1 VNALTQADWLMP
13 VHALGLSLLHFLW
26 QGALIGVG
34 YLGVRRFVPAS
45 NPELRY
51 ACGMVAIVLL
61 ALCPI
66 ATCLFLLNTQPAT
79 LAPLPLMAAVV
90 GPVAGP
96 AAGLQVAHPGLS
108 AYSLTWLVALWLA
121 GVLLMVL
128 RTVHQ
133 WRSLNRIVRLHAIL
147 DPELQRMARLL
158 ADRLGYLRSL
168 RVRVTDRIDTPTL
181 VGWFRPVVLL
191 PAALV
196 LRFPR
201 QQLELILAHEVG
213 HLRRL
218 DHLANLVQALVET
231 LLFYH
236 PVVHWISQE
245 VRNDRELCC
254 DSLVLRTTRH
264 EPYLYARTLAELEEW
279 RQQPARLAMAATG
292 GHLLDRVR
300 RIVGIHNHEA
310 ECHQQGGRPSLFQGI
325 AVAALLAVIVTA
337 VDRGRSGSGAEAV
350 EAVAARPLPIRPV
363 QIEGARLV
371 AGPLAFD
378 VIAPDLRL
386 STGDADPDELP
397 PVPEALEPPAHDSLA
412 EAVSASH
419 EHVAEAPQVAG
430 IAEASPPV
438 VAAATPAVWPTGG
451 SAPLPSGAAADATA
465 YVERGWSAPDLTAA
479 DAAAAGFQPV
489 ELELHLTDQGR
500 VLGSKVAKGDPF
512 SPLAVQARREVKLWQ
527 FEREG
532 ALLDRRAVVR
542 PIFVS
547 DGGNEPRLVETR
559 IEVPC
564 QSRTGTRICR
574 PWTPIETTV
583 EFMRGS
589 ELLTADAFLVL
600 RGSAG

>member
-1 VNALTQADWLMP
+1 MNALPPIDWLTP

-26 QGALIGVG
+26 QGALIGVA
-34 YLGVRRFVPAS
+34 YLGARRLTRES

-51 ACGMVAIVLL
+51 ACGMAAIALS

-66 ATCLFLLNTQPAT
+66 VTCLLILGAQDAASVAAAAT
-79 LAPLPLMAAVV
+79 
-90 GPVAGP
+90 PVTSGF
-96 AAGLQVAHPGLS
+96 AAGTVPVVQPGLS
-108 AYSLTWLVALWLA
+108 GQALSWLVALWLS
-121 GVLLMVL
+121 GVLVMAL
-128 RTVHQ
+128 RSFQQ
-133 WRSLNRIVRLHAIL
+133 WRSLDRVVRLHAIL
-147 DPELQRMARLL
+147 DPELQRMGRTL
-158 ADRLGYLRSL
+158 AAKLGYLRDL

-181 VGWFRPVVLL
+181 AGWFRPVILL

-213 HLRRL
+213 HLRRF
-218 DHLANLVQALVET
+218 DHWANLLQAVVET

-254 DSLVLRTTRH
+254 DRLVLRSTRH

-279 RQQPARLAMAATG
+279 RQRPTQLTLAATG

-300 RIVGIHNHEA
+300 RIVGIIESDHRPA
-310 ECHQQGGRPSLFQGI
+310 ALRPSLLQGV
-325 AVAALLAVIVTA
+325 AVAALLALVVTA
-337 VDRGRSGSGAEAV
+337 IDRGRSNGASPAV
-350 EAVAARPLPIRPV
+350 EVAAARPLPFASLRI
-363 QIEGARLV
+363 A
-371 AGPLAFD
+371 ANFD
-378 VIAPDLRL
+378 VTAEPIAFNIAIPDLADIE
-386 STGDADPDELP
+386 TDAAEPAAAPQVDAAPTLAA
-397 PVPEALEPPAHDSLA
+397 VPPA
-412 EAVSASH
+412 
-419 EHVAEAPQVAG
+419 VAEAAASAALLSAPQAAAVG
-430 IAEASPPV
+430 IAAEGRALQSRPS
-438 VAAATPAVWPTGG
+438 VAAASADTGTPI
-451 SAPLPSGAAADATA
+451 AAESDQAIWATPEVLASADAF
-465 YVERGWSAPDLTAA
+465 A
-479 DAAAAGFQPV
+479 DGVQPV

-500 VLGSKVAKGDPF
+500 VLGSRVVRGDPF

-542 PIFVS
+542 PVFVS
-547 DGGNEPRLVETR
+547 DGSEPRLIETR

-574 PWTPIETTV
+574 PWTPVETTV

-589 ELLTADAFLVL
+589 ELLTAEAFLVL
-600 RGSAG
+600 RGAAG

>member
-1 VNALTQADWLMP
+1 MNALPPVDWLTP

-26 QGALIGVG
+26 QGALIGVA
-34 YLGVRRFVPAS
+34 YLGARRLTRES

-51 ACGMVAIVLL
+51 ACGMAAIVLS

-66 ATCLFLLNTQPAT
+66 VTCLLILGAQDAAT
-79 LAPLPLMAAVV
+79 ASVAVKTV
-90 GPVAGP
+90 VSGFVAGTGP
-96 AAGLQVAHPGLS
+96 TVPPGLS
-108 AYSLTWLVALWLA
+108 EQALSWLVALWLA
-121 GVLLMVL
+121 GVLVMAL
-128 RTVHQ
+128 RSFQQ
-133 WRSLNRIVRLHAIL
+133 WRSLERVVRLHAIL
-147 DPELQRMARLL
+147 DPELQRMGRTL
-158 ADRLGYLRSL
+158 AAKLGYLRDL

-181 VGWFRPVVLL
+181 AGWFRPVILL

-213 HLRRL
+213 HLRRF
-218 DHLANLVQALVET
+218 DHWANLLQAVVET

-254 DSLVLRTTRH
+254 DRLVLRSTRH

-279 RQQPARLAMAATG
+279 RQRPARLTLAATG

-300 RIVGIHNHEA
+300 RIVGIIESDHRPA
-310 ECHQQGGRPSLFQGI
+310 ALRPSLLQGI
-325 AVAALLAVIVTA
+325 AVAALLAVVVTA
-337 VDRGRSGSGAEAV
+337 VHRGRTAGAAAAV
-350 EAVAARPLPIRPV
+350 EVAPARPLPFASLRIAADFDVAADPVAIRVVMPALSADEFDETQIDPVAVAAREPV
-363 QIEGARLV
+363 FA
-371 AGPLAFD
+371 
-378 VIAPDLRL
+378 
-386 STGDADPDELP
+386 T
-397 PVPEALEPPAHDSLA
+397 
-412 EAVSASH
+412 
-419 EHVAEAPQVAG
+419 
-430 IAEASPPV
+430 
-438 VAAATPAVWPTGG
+438 AAAA
-451 SAPLPSGAAADATA
+451 SSAAADAGATA
-465 YVERGWSAPDLTAA
+465 QVMAAPEAAAIGIAAEGHALEAASTAA
-479 DAAAAGFQPV
+479 VPVGDDEGAAAAGQAIWATPEVLASVDGFSDGVQPV

-500 VLGSKVAKGDPF
+500 VLGSRVVRGDPF

-542 PIFVS
+542 PVFVS
-547 DGGNEPRLVETR
+547 DGTEPRLIETR

-574 PWTPIETTV
+574 PWTPVETTV

-589 ELLTADAFLVL
+589 ELLTAEAFLVL
-600 RGSAG
+600 RGAAG

>member
-1 VNALTQADWLMP
+1 MNALPPIDWLTP

-26 QGALIGVG
+26 QGALIGVA
-34 YLGVRRFVPAS
+34 YLGARRLTRES

-51 ACGMVAIVLL
+51 ACGMAAIVLA

-66 ATCLFLLNTQPAT
+66 VTCLLILGAQDAAT
-79 LAPLPLMAAVV
+79 VAVTTTT
-90 GPVAGP
+90 VASAF
-96 AAGLQVAHPGLS
+96 AAGAAPAVQPGLS
-108 AYSLTWLVALWLA
+108 AQALSWLVALWLA
-121 GVLLMVL
+121 GVLVMAL
-128 RTVHQ
+128 RSFQQ
-133 WRSLNRIVRLHAIL
+133 WRSLERVVRLHAIL
-147 DPELQRMARLL
+147 DPELQRMGRML
-158 ADRLGYLRSL
+158 AAKLGYLRDL

-181 VGWFRPVVLL
+181 AGWFRPVILL

-213 HLRRL
+213 HLRRF
-218 DHLANLVQALVET
+218 DHWANLLQAIVET

-254 DSLVLRTTRH
+254 DRLVLRSTRH

-279 RQQPARLAMAATG
+279 RQRPARLTLAATG

-300 RIVGIHNHEA
+300 RIVGIIESDHRPA
-310 ECHQQGGRPSLFQGI
+310 ALRPSLLQGI
-325 AVAALLAVIVTA
+325 AVAALLALVVTA
-337 VDRGRSGSGAEAV
+337 IDRGRTAAASPAV
-350 EAVAARPLPIRPV
+350 EVAAARPLPFASLRIAADFDVAAEPV
-363 QIEGARLV
+363 AFNVVIPDLSTVESDEAEP
-371 AGPLAFD
+371 APLA
-378 VIAPDLRL
+378 
-386 STGDADPDELP
+386 ADE
-397 PVPEALEPPAHDSLA
+397 PVP
-412 EAVSASH
+412 AS
-419 EHVAEAPQVAG
+419 
-430 IAEASPPV
+430 
-438 VAAATPAVWPTGG
+438 AAAT
-451 SAPLPSGAAADATA
+451 SIAA
-465 YVERGWSAPDLTAA
+465 STAA
-479 DAAAAGFQPV
+479 DTGAIVRVMAAPEAAAFGIAAEGHALKATPSAAAPDGHDQSAGETGQAIWATPEVLASADVFGDGVQPV

-500 VLGSKVAKGDPF
+500 VLGSRVVRGDPF

-542 PIFVS
+542 PVFVS
-547 DGGNEPRLVETR
+547 DGSEPRLIETR

-574 PWTPIETTV
+574 PWTPVETTV

-589 ELLTADAFLVL
+589 ELLTAEAFLVL
-600 RGSAG
+600 RGAAG

>member
-1 VNALTQADWLMP
+1 MNALPPIDWLTP

-26 QGALIGVG
+26 QGALIGVA
-34 YLGVRRFVPAS
+34 YLGARRLSRES

-51 ACGMVAIVLL
+51 ACGMGAIVLS

-66 ATCLFLLNTQPAT
+66 VTCLLILGAQDAAT
-79 LAPLPLMAAVV
+79 ASVVVKTVVSGFAA
-90 GPVAGP
+90 GTGP
-96 AAGLQVAHPGLS
+96 AVHPGLS
-108 AYSLTWLVALWLA
+108 AQALSWLVALWLA
-121 GVLLMVL
+121 GVLVMAL
-128 RTVHQ
+128 RSFQQ
-133 WRSLNRIVRLHAIL
+133 WRSLDRVVRLHTIL
-147 DPELQRMARLL
+147 DPELQRMGRML
-158 ADRLGYLRSL
+158 AAKLGYLRDL

-181 VGWFRPVVLL
+181 AGWFRPVVLL

-213 HLRRL
+213 HLRRF
-218 DHLANLVQALVET
+218 DHWANLLQAVVET

-254 DSLVLRTTRH
+254 DRLVLRSTRH

-279 RQQPARLAMAATG
+279 RQRPARLTLAATG

-300 RIVGIHNHEA
+300 RIVGIIESDHRPTA
-310 ECHQQGGRPSLFQGI
+310 LRPSLLQGI
-325 AVAALLAVIVTA
+325 AVAVLLAVVVGA
-337 VDRGRSGSGAEAV
+337 VHRGRTAGASEAV
-350 EAVAARPLPIRPV
+350 EVAAARPLPFAALRI
-363 QIEGARLV
+363 A
-371 AGPLAFD
+371 ADFD
-378 VIAPDLRL
+378 VAAEPVAFHVVIPA
-386 STGDADPDELP
+386 LP
-397 PVPEALEPPAHDSLA
+397 TAESA
-412 EAVSASH
+412 EA
-419 EHVAEAPQVAG
+419 EWTP
-430 IAEASPPV
+430 
-438 VAAATPAVWPTGG
+438 VAADEPVLATTAA
-451 SAPLPSGAAADATA
+451 SAADAGA
-465 YVERGWSAPDLTAA
+465 IVQVTAA
-479 DAAAAGFQPV
+479 PEAAAIGIAAEGLALEATPTAAMPDGEDESPVTDQAIWATPDVLASADAFSDGVQPV

-500 VLGSKVAKGDPF
+500 VLGSRVVRGDPF

-542 PIFVS
+542 PVFVS
-547 DGGNEPRLVETR
+547 DGTEPRLIETR

-574 PWTPIETTV
+574 PWTPVETTV

-589 ELLTADAFLVL
+589 ELLTAEAFLVL
-600 RGSAG
+600 RGAAG